1 MLTGVGGRRARRRA
15 VVAGI
20 ASGLALL
27 LVLFAGVASAA
38 LPPGDPA
45 PSIGSDKA
53 DYAPGQLVTLTGS
66 NWSPGESVHIY
77 VNDDQSSSWS
87 RDTDVTA
94 DESGLIQ
101 DQFNLPDWFV
111 ASYSVKATGS
121 SGSVATTS
129 FTDGNV
135 FFAHFKP
142 AIQTTALSTASASG
156 TYGGTVN
163 LSATLTSGG
172 NGVSGKSIT
181 FKLNGGT
188 VGTATTNSSGVAS
201 LTSASLNGIAAGTY
215 SSG

>member
-1 MLTGVGGRRARRRA
+1 MQISQYVRVRGARWRVVDVRAY
-15 VVAGI
+15 
-20 ASGLALL
+20 
-27 LVLFAGVASAA
+27 
-38 LPPGDPA
+38 DHC
-45 PSIGSDKA
+45 
-53 DYAPGQLVTLTGS
+53 QLVTLTGS

-135 FFAHFKP
+135 SFALATAGQSAP
-142 AIQTTALSTASASG
+142 ATASWSVSWKHYSDSTCTTEDGSG
-156 TYGGTVN
+156 TANYSGN
-163 LSATLTSGG
+163 TL
-172 NGVSGKSIT
+172 
-181 FKLNGGT
+181 
-188 VGTATTNSSGVAS
+188 SSGTQPSVGNKQCA
-201 LTSASLNGIAAGTY
+201 
-215 SSG
+215 